1 MIANVKK
8 TFESVWA
15 SILKFWAQYLKKHHF
30 EEIIPE
36 WADSEH
42 EDTQHTRSLTS
53 RTAWMFW
60 WIGAMVVL
68 LSYALFQLTTLLYLV
83 ITWRI
88 VSLAIERLIQFWQ
101 RLWVSRWFAL
111 WRSYT
116 ILIVFMLSGM
126 IIMVPFVVTQL
137 ADLVQMWIQALQN
150 FQTLVQQNWL
160 IEVIQQSRLPET
172 VKVWLSSQ
180 ANDGQR
186 VAVMQTW
193 FTENISQILSFG
205 GEWIKSAW
213 TFAVSLIDGV
223 FNTILQIGL
232 VITVAIFFSLERI
245 GVLTFIASLTKN
257 PKKTYNLLLEM
268 STKLGLWLEW
278 QLLLC
283 LIIWLLSAVGLWIL
297 QMVWI
302 SIPNKFSLALIA
314 WLTEFIP
321 YIWPILWSIPALLVA
336 TLAFGRKWFI
346 AVWIVYWAIQFLENN
361 VIVPAVMSQKL
372 WVNPLVIFLCMLS
385 WATLF
390 WFLGIL
396 LAVPIAVIVTLL
408 VEQRK

>member
-1 MIANVKK
+1 
-8 TFESVWA
+8 
-15 SILKFWAQYLKKHHF
+15 
-30 EEIIPE
+30 
-36 WADSEH
+36 
-42 EDTQHTRSLTS
+42 
-53 RTAWMFW
+53 MFW
-60 WIGAMVVL
+60 WIWAMVVL

-88 VSLAIERLIQFWQ
+88 VSLAIERFIQFWQ
-101 RLWVSRWFAL
+101 RLGVNRWFAL
-111 WRSYT
+111 WRSYL

-137 ADLVQMWIQALQN
+137 ADLVQMWIQVLQN
-150 FQTLVQQNWL
+150 FQTHVQEVWL
-160 IEVIQQSRLPET
+160 IEVIQQSRLPQT
-172 VKVWLSSQ
+172 LKMRLSSQ

-223 FNTILQIGL
+223 FNTLLQIGL

-245 GVLTFIASLTKN
+245 WVLTFIASLTKN
-257 PKKTYNLLLEM
+257 PNKTYNLLLEM

-283 LIIWLLSAVGLWIL
+283 LIIWLLSAVWLWIL
-297 QMVWI
+297 QIVWI

-321 YIWPILWSIPALLVA
+321 YIWPILWSIPAMLVA
-336 TLAFGRKWFI
+336 TLAFGWKWLI
-346 AVWIVYWAIQFLENN
+346 AVWIVYYAIQFLENN

-390 WFLGIL
+390 WFLWIL

-408 VEQRK
+408 VWLRIK

>member
-1 MIANVKK
+1 MIANIKK
-8 TFESVWA
+8 VIA
-15 SILKFWAQYLKKHHF
+15 SIWKSWAQYLKKHHF
-30 EEIIPE
+30 EEVIPE
-36 WADSEH
+36 WAESED
-42 EDTQHTRSLTS
+42 EDTQHTRSLTT

-60 WIGAMVVL
+60 WIWALVVL
-68 LSYALFQLTTLLYLV
+68 LSYALFQLTTLLYLI
-83 ITWRI
+83 ITWWI
-88 VSLAIERLIQFWQ
+88 VSLAIERFIQFWQ

-111 WRSYT
+111 WRSYL

-126 IIMVPFVVTQL
+126 VIMVPFVVTQL

-172 VKVWLSSQ
+172 MKDRLSSQ

-193 FTENISQILSFG
+193 FTENISQILTFW

-232 VITVAIFFSLERI
+232 VITVAIFFSLERL
-245 GVLTFIASLTKN
+245 GVLSFIASLTKK
-257 PKKTYNLLLEM
+257 PAKTYTVLLEM
-268 STKLGLWLEW
+268 SNKLGLWLEW

-283 LIIWLLSAVGLWIL
+283 VIIWILSAVWLFIVDIIWIA
-297 QMVWI
+297 
-302 SIPNKFSLALIA
+302 IPNNFSLALIA

-336 TLAFGRKWFI
+336 TIAFGWKWFV
-346 AVWIVYWAIQFLENN
+346 AVWIVYYAIQFLENN

-390 WFLGIL
+390 WFLWIL

-408 VEQRK
+408 VEQRNK